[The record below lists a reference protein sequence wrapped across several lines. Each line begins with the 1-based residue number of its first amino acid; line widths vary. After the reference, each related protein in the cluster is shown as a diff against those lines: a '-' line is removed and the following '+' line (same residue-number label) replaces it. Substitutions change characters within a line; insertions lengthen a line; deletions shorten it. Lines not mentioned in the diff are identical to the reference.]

1 MTVRHAAIGIA
12 VAGLI
17 ATAACSS
24 GGDDDIR
31 VFAAASLT
39 DAFEELAQVFEDETG
54 QPVALQF
61 AGSSVLA
68 TQIAEGAP
76 ADVFASANEVVM
88 AGVDDTTGPAP
99 FATNRLVVAVAG
111 GVVAGGVVAGGTVAG
126 GTVAGGTVDGGAVD
140 GGAAGR
146 RTVAEIIAT
155 NQRPLV
161 ALCAPEVPCGTDAE
175 QLLGQAGV
183 DEMRITRETDVKAVV
198 AKVELGEVDLGVV
211 YASDI
216 VAASGRL
223 EGEPLTTDTVIYPIA
238 TLEGSADGADE
249 FVEFVLSA
257 PGQAVLRS
265 HGFGPPP

>member
-54 QPVALQF
+54 RPVALQF

-111 GVVAGGVVAGGTVAG
+111 GVVAGG
-126 GTVAGGTVDGGAVD
+126 TVDGGAVD

-146 RTVAEIIAT
+146 STVAEIIAA